1 MEILEGKSKNKKC
14 WDEEK
19 MGAHAQLVAG
29 IAYLTPNRQRPA
41 LTCVL
46 LPGTHS
52 TNRLLTKSNRKSS
65 CG

>member
-19 MGAHAQLVAG
+19 MGAHAQLVVG

-46 LPGTHS
+46 LPSIHF
-52 TNRLLTKSNRKSS
+52 TNRLLTKLNRKSP